1 MEVTVDI
8 RFEQLLETSNK
19 LPAAKIKQLKSAL
32 DDGYIDTKAKEELS
46 DFQNFLLGGPVMD
59 ADQYEL
65 FKENRK
71 HFNTWRQQ

>member
-8 RFEQLLETSNK
+8 RFDQLLDTIKK

-32 DDGYIDTKAKEELS
+32 DEGYIETKANEELS
-46 DFQNFLLGGPVMD
+46 GFQNYLLDGPVMD
-59 ADQYEL
+59 ADQYAQ

-71 HFNTWRQQ
+71 HFSTWRQQ